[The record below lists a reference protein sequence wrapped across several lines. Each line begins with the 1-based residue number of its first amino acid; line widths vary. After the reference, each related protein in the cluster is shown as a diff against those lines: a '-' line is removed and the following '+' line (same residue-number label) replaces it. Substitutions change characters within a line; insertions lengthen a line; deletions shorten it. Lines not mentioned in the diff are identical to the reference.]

1 MDNEIM
7 SIGGETMETKKPIEV
22 LAAEVVEELKQL
34 NYAYNTICGFR
45 ASFNRICTFARD
57 KGELHF
63 SERLGKEYLKE
74 KYDCTIDYYQES
86 FPKKAKGA
94 IRSVRLLGDYQLHGV
109 IIRRIVKRKGYVKP
123 PQFEEVLTAYEKECQ
138 NNEYSL
144 RGMRTRLQRLFF
156 FVDYLSLRK
165 IMDVNEITPK
175 IISDYVKSVSP
186 KHEKSIASILT
197 TLRVF
202 LRFLYLYEYTEE
214 DLSLSVPKQKKYN
227 YPAVPS
233 TWNPV
238 EVKRMLDA
246 IDRGSPLGKRDYAIL
261 ILVAKLGIRAGDIKA
276 LKLSDL
282 NWDTKTITIK
292 QEKTK
297 VETIFPILHDVG
309 WALIDYLQNARP
321 TCDVPYLF
329 VRMNAPFKEF
339 GENANLH
346 NIITKYIRLAGITIP
361 RGKRHGLHSLRHSLA
376 STLLEQGKSLAVIS
390 EILGHVDSKSTSVY
404 LHTDLNGLKA
414 CALDPEEVFQND

>member
-1 MDNEIM
+1 
-7 SIGGETMETKKPIEV
+7 METGKPIEV
-22 LAAEVVEELKQL
+22 LAAKVIEELRQL
-34 NYAYNTICGFR
+34 NYAYNTICGLR
-45 ASFNRICTFARD
+45 ASFNRICAFARD
-57 KGELHF
+57 RGVLYF
-63 SERLGKEYLKE
+63 SETLGKEYLKE
-74 KYDCTIDYYQES
+74 NYGCKSDYYLES
-86 FPKKAKGA
+86 FPQKAKQG
-94 IRSVRLLGDYQLHGV
+94 IRSIRLLGDYQLHGV
-109 IIRRIVKRKGYVKP
+109 VIRRIIKRKGYVKP
-123 PQFEEVLTAYEKECQ
+123 LQFEEVLTAYEKECE
-138 NNEYSL
+138 NNEYSK

-156 FVDYLSLRK
+156 FVDYLSLCK
-165 IMDVNEITPK
+165 VMDIGEITPK
-175 IISDYVKSVSP
+175 IISDYVISICP

-202 LRFLYLYEYTEE
+202 LRFLYLNGYTNK
-214 DLSLSVPKQKKYN
+214 DLSLSVPKQNKYN

-233 TWNPV
+233 TWDPA

-246 IDRGSPLGKRDYAIL
+246 VDRGSPRGKRDYAIL

-282 NWDTKTITIK
+282 NWANKTITIT

-297 VETIFPILHDVG
+297 VEATYPILHDVG

-321 TCDVPYLF
+321 VCDVPYLF
-329 VRMNAPFKEF
+329 VRLHAPFEEF

-346 NIITKYIRLAGITIP
+346 NIITKYIRLAGITVP
-361 RGKRHGLHSLRHSLA
+361 RGKRHGLHSLRHSLV
-376 STLLEQGKSLAVIS
+376 STLLEQGVSLAVIS

-414 CALDPEEVFQND
+414 CALDPEEVFLNA

>member
-1 MDNEIM
+1 
-7 SIGGETMETKKPIEV
+7 METRKPIEV
-22 LAAEVVEELKQL
+22 LAAEVIEELKQL
-34 NYAYNTICGFR
+34 NYAYNTICGLR
-45 ASFNRICTFARD
+45 ASFKRICAFARNR
-57 KGELHF
+57 GELYF
-63 SERLGKEYLKE
+63 SENLGKEYLRE
-74 KYDCTIDYYQES
+74 KYSCTIDYYLES
-86 FPKKAKGA
+86 FPPKAKQA
-94 IRSVRLLGDYQLHGV
+94 IRSIRLLGDYKLHGV
-109 IIRRIVKRKGYVKP
+109 IIRRIIKRKGYVKP
-123 PQFEEVLTAYEKECQ
+123 PQFEEVLTAYEKECE
-138 NNEYSL
+138 NNQYSM

-156 FVDYLSLRK
+156 FVDYLSLRRVT
-165 IMDVNEITPK
+165 DVGEITPE
-175 IISDYVKSVSP
+175 IISDYVVTICP

-202 LRFLYLYEYTEE
+202 LRFLYLNGYTDK

-233 TWNPV
+233 TWDPS

-246 IDRGSPLGKRDYAIL
+246 IDRGSPRGKRDYAIL

-282 NWDTKTITIK
+282 NWADKTITIT

-297 VETIFPILHDVG
+297 GKVTYPILHDVG

-321 TCDVPYLF
+321 VCDVPYLF
-329 VRMNAPFKEF
+329 VRLHAPFQAF

-346 NIITKYIRLAGITIP
+346 NIITKYTRLSGINIP

-376 STLLEQGKSLAVIS
+376 STLLEQGASLAVIS

-404 LHTDLNGLKA
+404 LHTDLNGLKS
-414 CALDPEEVFQND
+414 CALDPEEVFLNA

>member
-1 MDNEIM
+1 
-7 SIGGETMETKKPIEV
+7 METRKPIDALV
-22 LAAEVVEELKQL
+22 LEVVEELKRL
-34 NYAYNTICGFR
+34 NYAYNTICGLR
-45 ASFNRICTFARD
+45 ASFKRICAFAREKD
-57 KGELHF
+57 EHYF
-63 SERLGKEYLKE
+63 SENLGRAYLKE
-74 KYDCTIDYYQES
+74 KYDCTIDYYSEP
-86 FPKKAKGA
+86 FPKKAKEA

-123 PQFEEVLTAYEKECQ
+123 PQFQEVLTAYEKECE
-138 NNEYSL
+138 NNQYSH

-165 IMDVNEITPK
+165 IMDVNEITPQ
-175 IISDYVKSVSP
+175 IISDYVKSIIP
-186 KHEKSIASILT
+186 KHEKSMASILT

-202 LRFLYLYEYTEE
+202 LKFLYLHEYTQE
-214 DLSLSVPKQKKYN
+214 DLSLSVPKQNKYR
-227 YPAVPS
+227 YPPVPS
-233 TWNPV
+233 TWEPT

-261 ILVAKLGIRAGDIKA
+261 ILVAKLGIRAGDVKA

-292 QEKTK
+292 QEKTG
-297 VETIFPILHDVG
+297 VETTYPILHDVG

-321 TCDVPYLF
+321 KTDVPFLF

-346 NIITKYIRLAGITIP
+346 NILTKYIRLAGIHIP

-376 STLLEQGKSLAVIS
+376 STLLEQGKSLSLIS
-390 EILGHVDSKSTSVY
+390 EVLGHSDSTSTSVY
-404 LHTDLNGLKA
+404 LHTDLNGLVA
-414 CALDPEEVFQND
+414 CALDPEEVSRND